1 MVAKPPGERLI
12 RINISLTPEQLQ
24 KIDQRVTSDRSA
36 LIRSIVQDWLNRQE
50 KKITSPENL
59 RDNFGLDIAT
69 EADFEITFNAYA
81 NTLKSE
87 LLECFHN
94 GYDVSCLVPVFA
106 RFMRELVRK
115 QAQDDQIQLFLH
127 EKLLEVAESR
137 VEVARSK

>member
-69 EADFEITFNAYA
+69 EADFEITFNRSWNFYR
-81 NTLKSE
+81 NS
-87 LLECFHN
+87 
-94 GYDVSCLVPVFA
+94 A
-106 RFMRELVRK
+106 RKFDNFEIRNPIWSWENYFITI
-115 QAQDDQIQLFLH
+115 IQHYLSN
-127 EKLLEVAESR
+127 VI
-137 VEVARSK
+137 